1 MTNRKLMEIR
11 HRNMNLSESG
21 KRKIRQMFM
30 DMHGDK
36 ILPYL
41 VPGSSI
47 GAILESDPDVHEIKK
62 NPTYRN
68 WHMFLDKIGCG
79 IMESFNT
86 KTDRNIVVCKIRFG
100 VHSYSE
106 LKTIINHISTIVGV
120 DEVRRLDEDDEL

>member
-1 MTNRKLMEIR
+1 
-11 HRNMNLSESG
+11 
-21 KRKIRQMFM
+21 
-30 DMHGDK
+30 
-36 ILPYL
+36 
-41 VPGSSI
+41 
-47 GAILESDPDVHEIKK
+47 
-62 NPTYRN
+62 
-68 WHMFLDKIGCG
+68 MFLDKIGCG